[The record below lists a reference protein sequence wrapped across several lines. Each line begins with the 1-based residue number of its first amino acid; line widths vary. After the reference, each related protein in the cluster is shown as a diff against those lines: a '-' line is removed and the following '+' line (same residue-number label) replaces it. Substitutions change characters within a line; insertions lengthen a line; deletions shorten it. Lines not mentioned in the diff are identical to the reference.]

1 MFIITQFLFVL
12 SNEITWTNYSFT
24 FPQFVPLVAE
34 KTVFSRSLE
43 EFGQIL
49 NISIEYDGDME
60 ESICKFDYQSI
71 TLDRQPESLIALVS
85 DMQQIDIDTMS
96 TEEIQ
101 QGFSHEL
108 VSYAISNRNLILLE
122 KKGTIHHMYYNIG
135 AKFTNQSTHQLI
147 ILQNGNEN
155 QQIFTDNENYYYVD
169 HQQLIRFTIK
179 DKMLEQTKIQNWKK
193 VNGHFKMFINRGF
206 VYLINGSKGMRI
218 LELQNNFIIQVNKFV
233 IEDFHQDLNLVD
245 YAIEG
250 DWLYLLDFENGVFRF
265 NLTSL
270 QLDKRFFIAQK
281 GCSIISVRHNQIML
295 IQQQLLHSEVYE
307 GRIVDNGWGMTRMK
321 TVAKQIIRNIQ
332 QFNNFAL
339 LISNPTNNMYQK
351 HLLDNF
357 SDPYLS
363 KGSNLHQME
372 FLGMDKLDEEYVVGI
387 YRYGAA
393 IYFAQERTA
402 KISCQAR
409 LSQQNRVTI
418 HLNSTNCLNKNQSD
432 AFNYC
437 QSRLEYV
444 FDVHNVLM
452 SQQEED
458 LYVYLCI
465 LALSII
471 MGLFLAIIFVFRR
484 YQLKKEKID
493 YLRKSKKGLQS

>member
-12 SNEITWTNYSFT
+12 SNEITWTNYSFS

-43 EFGQIL
+43 DFGQIL
-49 NISIEYDGDME
+49 NMSIEYDGDME

-85 DMQQIDIDTMS
+85 DMQQIDIDALN

-122 KKGTIHHMYYNIG
+122 KNGTIHHLYYNIG
-135 AKFTNQSTHQLI
+135 TKFTNYSTHQLL
-147 ILQNGNEN
+147 ILQNGNEH
-155 QQIFTDNENYYYVD
+155 QQIFTDTECYYYVD

-179 DKMLEQTKIQNWKK
+179 DKVLEQSKIQNWKK

-206 VYLINGSKGMRI
+206 VYLINGSNGMRI

-250 DWLYLLDFENGVFRF
+250 DWLYLLDFENGVYRF
-265 NLTSL
+265 NLISL
-270 QLDKRFFIAQK
+270 QLDKKFFIAQK
-281 GCSIISVRHNQIML
+281 GCSIISVKHNQMML
-295 IQQQLLHSEVYE
+295 IQQQQLHSEVYE
-307 GRIVDNGWGMTRMK
+307 GRIVEKGWVMTRMK
-321 TVAKQIIRNIQ
+321 NKYPIIQ
-332 QFNNFAL
+332 QFCFAHQQSNN
-339 LISNPTNNMYQK
+339 IYQK
-351 HLLDNF
+351 NLLDNF

-363 KGSNLHQME
+363 KGSNLYQME

-393 IYFAQERTA
+393 IYYAQERTA

-437 QSRLEYV
+437 QSRLDYI
-444 FDVHNVLM
+444 FDVHKVLM

-458 LYVYLCI
+458 LYFYLCI
-465 LALSII
+465 LAFSII
-471 MGLFLAIIFVFRR
+471 VGLFLAIFFVFRR
-484 YQLKKEKID
+484 YQLKKERID
-493 YLRKSKKGLQS
+493 QLRKSKKNSSS